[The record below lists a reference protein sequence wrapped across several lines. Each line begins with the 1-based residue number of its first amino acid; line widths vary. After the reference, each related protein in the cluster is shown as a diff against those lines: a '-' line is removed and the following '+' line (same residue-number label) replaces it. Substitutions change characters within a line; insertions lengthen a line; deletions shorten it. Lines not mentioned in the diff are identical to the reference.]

1 MAPIQA
7 PPAGAV
13 QAQVPAV
20 PVAGAQKPNSPPPAP
35 GSINPAPVAGL
46 NPVSNPSSDDNQT
59 MVEQQNPVNIA
70 APVAAAKPE
79 DEQVSLAVMGQPGA

>member
-1 MAPIQA
+1 
-7 PPAGAV
+7 
-13 QAQVPAV
+13 
-20 PVAGAQKPNSPPPAP
+20 
-35 GSINPAPVAGL
+35 
-46 NPVSNPSSDDNQT
+46 